1 MLSYAS
7 GQNMFQNPDR
17 KHLPTM
23 QKSTKYK
30 LNIIIGAVI
39 ALIYVL
45 IPIDISPDAVPVV
58 GWIDDIVAVL
68 LAIANGIVFAS
79 KIRKK

>member
-1 MLSYAS
+1 
-7 GQNMFQNPDR
+7 
-17 KHLPTM
+17 M

>member
-1 MLSYAS
+1 
-7 GQNMFQNPDR
+7 
-17 KHLPTM
+17 M

-68 LAIANGIVFAS
+68 LAVANGIVFAS
-79 KIRKK
+79 KMRKNK

>member
-1 MLSYAS
+1 
-7 GQNMFQNPDR
+7 
-17 KHLPTM
+17 M

-30 LNIIIGAVI
+30 LNIVIGAVI

-68 LAIANGIVFAS
+68 LAVANGLVFAS
-79 KIRKK
+79 KMRKHHE